1 MIVPDERA
9 ARLIKQDANYAA
21 TEHTVKAI
29 QAVPVAERGRGPF
42 LAVRARSIGLD
53 AAIESV
59 VASIRAAVADTA
71 NGQVLD
77 TIDAIA
83 AGLVAARRQG
93 HVTALPPES
102 MLALPDFVHALY
114 LVWALLGPEDC
125 VFSDDVDGCATHAGE
140 GIETTCPHFAAI
152 ELLAKMGFDP
162 RTVEG
167 ENALLAAHHETKDR
181 ADNV

>member
-1 MIVPDERA
+1 MIVPDGA
-9 ARLIKQDANYAA
+9 ARLIKRDANYAA
-21 TEHTVKAI
+21 TEHTVRAI
-29 QAVPVAERGRGPF
+29 QAVPVAERGRGSF

-71 NGQVLD
+71 NGRVLD

-83 AGLVAARRQG
+83 AGLVATRRQG
-93 HVTALPPES
+93 HVTVLPPES
-102 MLALPDFVHALY
+102 MLALPDFTHALY
-114 LVWALLGPEDC
+114 LLWALLDSEDC
-125 VFSDDVDGCATHAGE
+125 AFPDDVDGCAAHPGE

-152 ELLAKMGFDP
+152 ELLTKMGFDP

-167 ENALLAAHHETKDR
+167 ENALLAAHHEMKDR
-181 ADNV
+181 ADNA